1 MAVDKYVGGAEHQQ
15 LDFIQ
20 RVGRVGYWEYDPAAQ
35 IFWLPALSL
44 RLLESI
50 ADIPGLHPGSW
61 IEVLPDGERRRFL
74 NALNAAVKQGL
85 SLHQE
90 LRLTHGQGGKASISV
105 RGARLAVEGQAIR
118 FAGTFQDISSEKHAE
133 EEREDIISQF
143 NALIGSLRVGVTVF
157 DQDLRLM
164 FWNEHIFNIIGL
176 PRSAVYKLVRFEDLI
191 RYPAGRGEY
200 GPGDTEELVRQRVEL
215 ARRFEPHRFE
225 RQAHDG
231 RVLLVEGYPFVL
243 GGNQSGFV
251 TTYTDI
257 TEQKSS
263 EALLQ
268 RQNHVLSTIIENFP
282 GAVSVFGADLRL
294 VASNDQFRELLE
306 LPDVLFDKPELHFE
320 EIIRYNANRGEY
332 GPGDPEQQVAEIV
345 ALARNFRPHNIERV
359 RPNGMALEIRGMPL
373 PDGGFVTTYIDITER
388 KQMEDQVHQMAF
400 YDVLTRLPNR
410 RLLDDRLSQTMA
422 ASKRSGCHG
431 ALMFLDLDNFKPLN
445 DLHGH
450 AVGDLLL
457 IEVAERLKGCV
468 REMDT
473 VARFGGDEFVVM
485 IGDLGTEKNESTAQA
500 RLIAEKIRAA
510 LSTPYLLTIRQEGK
524 AETQVEHHCTASIGV
539 ALFNNNEASQD
550 DVLRWADS
558 AMYAAKEAGRNL
570 VRFHDAKPG

>member
-1 MAVDKYVGGAEHQQ
+1 MSVENYSGGAEHQQ

-20 RVGRVGYWEYDPAAQ
+20 RVGRVGYWEYDPLVES
-35 IFWLPALSL
+35 FWLPALSL
-44 RLLESI
+44 KLLESI
-50 ADIPGLHPGSW
+50 ADIPDLHPGSW
-61 IEVLPDGERRRFL
+61 IEVLPEGERRRFL
-74 NALNAAVKQGL
+74 NALDAAVKQGL

-90 LRLTHGQGGKASISV
+90 LRLKHGQGAKASISV
-105 RGARLAVEGQAIR
+105 RGAPLAAEGQATR
-118 FAGTFQDISSEKHAE
+118 YAGTFHDISSEKRAE
-133 EEREDIISQF
+133 DEREDVISQF
-143 NALIGSLRVGVTVF
+143 NALLESLRVGVTVF

-164 FWNEHIFNIIGL
+164 FWNEQIYNILGL
-176 PRSAVYKLVRFEDLI
+176 PRGAVYKFVRFEELI
-191 RYPAGRGEY
+191 RFPARRGEY
-200 GPGDTEELVRQRVEL
+200 GPGDPEELVRQRVEL

-225 RQAHDG
+225 RQARDG

-257 TEQKSS
+257 TEQKGN
-263 EALLQ
+263 EEKLQ
-268 RQNHVLSTIIENFP
+268 RQNHLLSTIIENFP

-294 VASNDQFRELLE
+294 VASNDQFKELLD
-306 LPDVLFDKPELHFE
+306 LPDCLFDKQGPHFE
-320 EIIRYNANRGEY
+320 DIIRYNAKRGEY
-332 GPGDPEQQVAEIV
+332 GPGDPEQQVADIV
-345 ALARNFRPHNIERV
+345 ARARNFQPHRIERV

-373 PDGGFVTTYIDITER
+373 PDGGFVTIYIDITER

-400 YDVLTRLPNR
+400 YDTLTHLPNR

-422 ASKRSGCHG
+422 ASKRSACYG

-457 IEVAERLKGCV
+457 IEAAERLKACV

-485 IGDLGTEKNESTAQA
+485 ISDLDADKSESTAQA
-500 RLIAEKIRAA
+500 RLIAEKIRVA
-510 LSTPYLLTIRQEGK
+510 LSAPYLLTLRQEGK
-524 AETQVEHHCTASIGV
+524 AETRVEHHCSASIGV
-539 ALFNNNEASQD
+539 ALFVNHEASQD
-550 DVLRWADS
+550 DILKWADS

-570 VRFHDAKPG
+570 VRFYEAKPT

>member
-1 MAVDKYVGGAEHQQ
+1 MESFSGGAEHQQ
-15 LDFIQ
+15 LDFMQ
-20 RVGRVGYWEYDPAAQ
+20 RVGRVGYWEYDPAAES
-35 IFWLPALSL
+35 FWLPALSL
-44 RLLESI
+44 KLLESI

-61 IEVLPDGERRRFL
+61 IEVLPDGERRRFHS
-74 NALNAAVKQGL
+74 ALDAAVKQGL

-90 LRLTHGQGGKASISV
+90 LSLKHGQGAKASISV
-105 RGARLAVEGQAIR
+105 RGAPLAAEGQATR
-118 FAGTFQDISSEKHAE
+118 YAGTFHDISSEKRAE
-133 EEREDIISQF
+133 EEREDVISQF
-143 NALIGSLRVGVTVF
+143 NALLESLRVGVTVF

-164 FWNEHIFNIIGL
+164 FWNEQIYNILGL
-176 PRSAVYKLVRFEDLI
+176 PRAAVYKFASFEELI
-191 RYPAGRGEY
+191 RYPARRGEY
-200 GPGDTEELVRQRVEL
+200 GPGDPEELVRQRVAL

-225 RQAHDG
+225 RQARDG

-257 TEQKSS
+257 TEQKGN
-263 EALLQ
+263 EEKLQ

-294 VASNDQFRELLE
+294 VASNDQFKELLE
-306 LPDVLFDKPELHFE
+306 LPNVLFDKPELYFE
-320 EIIRYNANRGEY
+320 DLIRYNANRGEY

-345 ALARNFRPHNIERV
+345 ARARNFQPHSIERV

-373 PDGGFVTTYIDITER
+373 PDGGFVTIYIDITER

-400 YDVLTRLPNR
+400 YDTLTRLPNR
-410 RLLDDRLSQTMA
+410 RLLDDRLSQSMA
-422 ASKRSGCHG
+422 ASKRSACYG

-457 IEVAERLKGCV
+457 IEAAERLRACV
-468 REMDT
+468 REVDT

-485 IGDLGTEKNESTAQA
+485 IGDLDADKNESMAQA
-500 RLIAEKIRAA
+500 RLIAEKIRVT
-510 LSTPYLLTIRQEGK
+510 LSAPYLLTIRHEGK
-524 AETQVEHHCTASIGV
+524 AETRVEHHCTASIGV
-539 ALFNNNEASQD
+539 ALFINHEASQD
-550 DVLRWADS
+550 DILKWADS
-558 AMYAAKEAGRNL
+558 AMYEAKEAGRNL
-570 VRFHDAKPG
+570 VRFYEAKPA

>member
-1 MAVDKYVGGAEHQQ
+1 MAVENHVGGAEHQQ
-15 LDFIQ
+15 LDFMQ
-20 RVGRVGYWEYDPAAQ
+20 RVGRVGYWEYDPADES
-35 IFWLPALSL
+35 FWLPALSL
-44 RLLESI
+44 KLLVSI

-74 NALNAAVKQGL
+74 SALDAAVKQGL

-90 LRLTHGQGGKASISV
+90 LSLKHGQGAKASISV
-105 RGARLAVEGQAIR
+105 RGAPLAAEGQATR
-118 FAGTFQDISSEKHAE
+118 YAGTFHDISSEKRAE
-133 EEREDIISQF
+133 EEREDVISQF
-143 NALIGSLRVGVTVF
+143 NALLESLRVGVTVF

-164 FWNEHIFNIIGL
+164 FWNEQIYNILGL
-176 PRSAVYKLVRFEDLI
+176 PRGAVFKFASFEELI
-191 RYPAGRGEY
+191 RYPARRGEY
-200 GPGDTEELVRQRVEL
+200 GPGDPEELVRQRVAL

-225 RQAHDG
+225 RQARDG

-257 TEQKSS
+257 TEQKNN
-263 EALLQ
+263 EENLQ

-294 VASNDQFRELLE
+294 VASNDQFKELLE
-306 LPDVLFDKPELHFE
+306 LPDVLFDKPELYFE
-320 EIIRYNANRGEY
+320 DLIRYNAKRGEY

-345 ALARNFRPHNIERV
+345 ARARNFQPHSIERV

-373 PDGGFVTTYIDITER
+373 PDGGFVTIYIDITER

-400 YDVLTRLPNR
+400 YDTLTRLPNR
-410 RLLDDRLSQTMA
+410 RLLDDRLCQSMA
-422 ASKRSGCHG
+422 ASKRSACYG

-457 IEVAERLKGCV
+457 IEAAERLRACV
-468 REMDT
+468 REVDT

-485 IGDLGTEKNESTAQA
+485 IGELDADKNESMAQA
-500 RLIAEKIRAA
+500 RLIAEKIRVT
-510 LSTPYLLTIRQEGK
+510 LSAPYLLTIRHEGK
-524 AETQVEHHCTASIGV
+524 AETTVEHHCTASIGV
-539 ALFNNNEASQD
+539 ALFINHEASQD
-550 DVLRWADS
+550 DILKWADS
-558 AMYAAKEAGRNL
+558 AMYEAKEAGRNL
-570 VRFHDAKPG
+570 VRFHDVKPE

>member
-1 MAVDKYVGGAEHQQ
+1 MAVENHVGVAELQQ

-20 RVGRVGYWEYDPAAQ
+20 RVGRVGYWEYDPAAES
-35 IFWLPALSL
+35 FWLPALSL
-44 RLLESI
+44 KLLESI

-74 NALNAAVKQGL
+74 SALDAAVKQGL

-90 LRLTHGQGGKASISV
+90 LRLKHGQGGKASISV
-105 RGARLAVEGQAIR
+105 RGAPLATEGQVTR
-118 FAGTFQDISSEKHAE
+118 YAGTFHDISSEKRAE
-133 EEREDIISQF
+133 EEREDVISQF
-143 NALIGSLRVGVTVF
+143 NALLESLRVGVTVF

-164 FWNEHIFNIIGL
+164 FWNEQIYNILGL
-176 PRSAVYKLVRFEDLI
+176 PRGAVYKFVSFEELI
-191 RYPAGRGEY
+191 RYPARRGEY
-200 GPGDTEELVRQRVEL
+200 GPGDPEELVRQRVAL

-225 RQAHDG
+225 RQARDG

-257 TEQKSS
+257 TEQKNN
-263 EALLQ
+263 EEKLQ

-294 VASNDQFRELLE
+294 VASNDQFKELLE
-306 LPDVLFDKPELHFE
+306 LPDVLFDKPELYFE
-320 EIIRYNANRGEY
+320 DLIRYNAKRGEY

-345 ALARNFRPHNIERV
+345 ARARNFQPHSIERV

-373 PDGGFVTTYIDITER
+373 PDGGFVTIYIDITER

-400 YDVLTRLPNR
+400 YDTLTRLPNR
-410 RLLDDRLSQTMA
+410 RLLDDRLRQSMA
-422 ASKRSGCHG
+422 ASKRSACYG

-457 IEVAERLKGCV
+457 IEAAERLRACV
-468 REMDT
+468 REVDT

-485 IGDLGTEKNESTAQA
+485 IGDLDVDKSESMAQA
-500 RLIAEKIRAA
+500 RLIAEKIRVT
-510 LSTPYLLTIRQEGK
+510 LSAPYLLTIRHEGK
-524 AETQVEHHCTASIGV
+524 AETTVEHHCTASIGV
-539 ALFNNNEASQD
+539 ALFINHEASQD
-550 DVLRWADS
+550 DILKWADS
-558 AMYAAKEAGRNL
+558 AMYEAKEAGRNL
-570 VRFHDAKPG
+570 VRFHDVKPE

>member
-1 MAVDKYVGGAEHQQ
+1 MTPEDHGTGAEHQQ

-20 RVGRVGYWEYDPAAQ
+20 RVGRVGSWEYDPDAES
-35 IFWLPALSL
+35 FWLPAQSLS
-44 RLLESI
+44 LLESI
-50 ADIPGLHPGSW
+50 AGITGLHPGSW
-61 IEVLPDGERRRFL
+61 IEVLLDGERRRFMNTL
-74 NALNAAVKQGL
+74 EAAVKQGL

-90 LRLTHGQGGKASISV
+90 LRLKHGEGGKASISV
-105 RGARLAVEGQAIR
+105 RGAPLAAEGQATR
-118 FAGTFQDISSEKHAE
+118 YAGTFHDISREKRAE
-133 EEREDIISQF
+133 EEREDVISQF
-143 NALIGSLRVGVTVF
+143 NALLESLRVGVTVF

-164 FWNEHIFNIIGL
+164 FWNEQIYNILGL
-176 PRSAVYKLVRFEDLI
+176 PRGAVYKYVHFEELI
-191 RYPAGRGEY
+191 RYPARRGEY
-200 GPGDTEELVRQRVEL
+200 GPGDPEELVRQRVAL

-225 RQAHDG
+225 RQARDG

-257 TEQKSS
+257 TEQKSN
-263 EALLQ
+263 EEKLL

-294 VASNDQFRELLE
+294 VASNDQFKELLE
-306 LPDVLFDKPELHFE
+306 LPDALFDKPELHFE
-320 EIIRYNANRGEY
+320 DLIRYNAKRGEY
-332 GPGDPEQQVAEIV
+332 GPGDPDQQVAEIV
-345 ALARNFRPHNIERV
+345 ARARNFQPHTIERV

-373 PDGGFVTTYIDITER
+373 PDGGFVTIYIDITER
-388 KQMEDQVHQMAF
+388 KLMEDQVHQMAF
-400 YDVLTRLPNR
+400 YDTLTRLPNR
-410 RLLDDRLSQTMA
+410 RLLDDRLSQSMA
-422 ASKRSGCHG
+422 ASKRSGCYG

-457 IEVAERLKGCV
+457 IEAAERLKSCV

-485 IGDLGTEKNESTAQA
+485 ISDLDTDKSESTAQA
-500 RLIAEKIRAA
+500 RLIAEKIRLT
-510 LSTPYLLTIRQEGK
+510 LSVPYRLTIRQEGK
-524 AETQVEHHCTASIGV
+524 VESRVEHLCTASIGV
-539 ALFNNNEASQD
+539 ALFVNHEASQD
-550 DVLRWADS
+550 DVLKWADS
-558 AMYAAKEAGRNL
+558 AMYEAKEAGRNL

>member
-1 MAVDKYVGGAEHQQ
+1 MESFSGGAEHQQ
-15 LDFIQ
+15 LDFMQ
-20 RVGRVGYWEYDPAAQ
+20 RVGRVGYWEYDPAAES
-35 IFWLPALSL
+35 FWLPALSL
-44 RLLESI
+44 KLLESI

-74 NALNAAVKQGL
+74 NALDAAVKQGL

-90 LRLTHGQGGKASISV
+90 LRLKHGQGAKASISV
-105 RGARLAVEGQAIR
+105 RGAPLAAEGQATR
-118 FAGTFQDISSEKHAE
+118 YAGTFHDISSEKRAE
-133 EEREDIISQF
+133 EEREDVISQF
-143 NALIGSLRVGVTVF
+143 NALLESLRVGVTVF

-164 FWNEHIFNIIGL
+164 FWNEQIYNILGL
-176 PRSAVYKLVRFEDLI
+176 PRAAVYKFASFEELI
-191 RYPAGRGEY
+191 RYPARRGEY
-200 GPGDTEELVRQRVEL
+200 GPGDPEELVRQRVAL

-225 RQAHDG
+225 RQARDG

-257 TEQKSS
+257 TEQKNN
-263 EALLQ
+263 EEKLQ

-294 VASNDQFRELLE
+294 VASNDQFKELLE
-306 LPDVLFDKPELHFE
+306 LPNVLFDKPELYFE
-320 EIIRYNANRGEY
+320 DLIRYNANRGEY

-345 ALARNFRPHNIERV
+345 ARARNFQPHSIERV

-373 PDGGFVTTYIDITER
+373 PDGGFVTIYIDITER

-400 YDVLTRLPNR
+400 YDTLTRLPNR
-410 RLLDDRLSQTMA
+410 RLLDDRLSQSMA
-422 ASKRSGCHG
+422 ASKRSACYG

-457 IEVAERLKGCV
+457 IEAAERLKACV
-468 REMDT
+468 REVDT

-485 IGDLGTEKNESTAQA
+485 IGDLDADKNESMAQA
-500 RLIAEKIRAA
+500 RLIAEKIRVT
-510 LSTPYLLTIRQEGK
+510 LSAPYLLTIRHEGK
-524 AETQVEHHCTASIGV
+524 AETRVEHHCTASIGV
-539 ALFNNNEASQD
+539 ALFINHEASQD
-550 DVLRWADS
+550 DILKWADS
-558 AMYAAKEAGRNL
+558 AMYEAKEAGRNL
-570 VRFHDAKPG
+570 VRFYEAKPA